1 MAKKMLADE
10 EDEETEE
17 VKKLPCPS

>member
-1 MAKKMLADE
+1 MAKKILADD

>member
-1 MAKKMLADE
+1 MAKKMLADD